1 MKITHQTTSTILR
14 HVSLLLL
21 WLSQY
26 PMSAQQQPSDSI
38 VSKPL
43 VFSGSLALSSN
54 GFSIV
59 PTFSLN
65 SPAVMIWLS
74 WKKEKFSIDPDIRLT
89 PNVKKGSMIFWFRYH
104 AVKSNKYS
112 LRIGVHPAL
121 NFQIREIHEGGTP
134 TSISQMRRF
143 LAWEV
148 ANNFNLGKNWQT
160 GIYYLQANGLQND
173 GARTSHYLALNLA
186 VNKIKLGPKLRLS
199 VAPSIYYLYLD
210 KAHGEYFSGVV
221 ALSHTAWPFSIQHA
235 FNKTIRSNIPGNK
248 DYIWNVSVHYNFRI
262 GYMRE

>member
-1 MKITHQTTSTILR
+1 MKITHRRAPRIFR
-14 HVSLLLL
+14 HLTLLLFVL
-21 WLSQY
+21 CQLSI
-26 PMSAQQQPSDSI
+26 SAQQQLAYSTARE
-38 VSKPL
+38 PL
-43 VFSGSLALSSN
+43 VFSGSLAMSSN

-65 SPAVMIWLS
+65 SPAAMIWLS
-74 WKKEKFSIDPDIRLT
+74 WKKDKFSIDPDIRLT
-89 PNVKKGSMIFWFRYH
+89 PNAKKGSMIFWFRYH
-104 AVKSNKYS
+104 AVKTNRYS
-112 LRIGVHPAL
+112 LRIGGHPAM
-121 NFQIREIHEGGTP
+121 NFQIREIQEGSAT

-148 ANNFNLGKNWQT
+148 AQNLNLGKNWQT

-173 GARTSHYLALNLA
+173 GAKTSHYLALNLA
-186 VNKIKLGPKLRLS
+186 VNRIKLGPKLRLS

-235 FNKTIRSNIPGNK
+235 FSKTLASNIPGNK
-248 DYIWNVSVHYNFRI
+248 DFIWNVSVHYNFRVS
-262 GYMRE
+262 YRRE

>member
-1 MKITHQTTSTILR
+1 MKIAHRRAPRIFR
-14 HVSLLLL
+14 HLTLLLFVL
-21 WLSQY
+21 CQLSI
-26 PMSAQQQPSDSI
+26 SAQQQLADSTARE
-38 VSKPL
+38 PL
-43 VFSGSLALSSN
+43 VFSGSLAMSSN

-65 SPAVMIWLS
+65 SPAAMIWLS
-74 WKKEKFSIDPDIRLT
+74 WKKDKFSIDPDIRLT
-89 PNVKKGSMIFWFRYH
+89 PNAKKGSMIFWFRYH
-104 AVKSNKYS
+104 AVRTNKYS
-112 LRIGVHPAL
+112 LRIGAHPAL
-121 NFQIREIHEGGTP
+121 NFQIREILEGGTP

-148 ANNFNLGKNWQT
+148 SQNFNLGKNWQT

-173 GARTSHYLALNLA
+173 GAKTSHYLALNLA
-186 VNKIKLGPKLRLS
+186 VNRIKLGPKLRLS

-235 FNKTIRSNIPGNK
+235 FNKTLASNIPGNK
-248 DYIWNVSVHYNFRI
+248 DFIWNVSVHYNFRVS
-262 GYMRE
+262 YRRE

>member
-1 MKITHQTTSTILR
+1 MRTAHLSNYTVYKHFAILLFWFCQ
-14 HVSLLLL
+14 HS
-21 WLSQY
+21 
-26 PMSAQQQPSDSI
+26 MSAQQQPSDSI

-43 VFSGSLALSSN
+43 VFSGSLAFSSN

-65 SPAVMIWLS
+65 SQAAMIWLS
-74 WKKEKFSIDPDIRLT
+74 WKKDKFSIDPDIRLT
-89 PNVKKGSMIFWFRYH
+89 PNAKKGSMIFWFRYH
-104 AVKSNKYS
+104 AVRTNKYS
-112 LRIGVHPAL
+112 LRIGAHPAL
-121 NFQIREIHEGGTP
+121 NFQIREIHEGGTT

-148 ANNFNLGKNWQT
+148 AQNLNLGKNWQT

-173 GARTSHYLALNLA
+173 GAKTSHYMALNLA
-186 VNKIKLGPKLRLS
+186 VSSIKLGPKLRLS

-235 FNKTIRSNIPGNK
+235 FNKTISSSIPGNK

-262 GYMRE
+262 SFRKE